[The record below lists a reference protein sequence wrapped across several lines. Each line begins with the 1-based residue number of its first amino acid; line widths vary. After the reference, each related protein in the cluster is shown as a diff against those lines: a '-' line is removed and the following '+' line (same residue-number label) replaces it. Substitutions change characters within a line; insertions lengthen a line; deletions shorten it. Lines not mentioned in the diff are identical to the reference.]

1 MLRRPQRLPGQ
12 ARLDRCR
19 EEAQFWRNYALLYR
33 FAVPV
38 DRAAERAA
46 RVASRIPTQRRPV
59 DPRPT
64 PTGAP
69 ARPVTEWGR
78 RSTR

>member
-19 EEAQFWRNYALLYR
+19 EEARFWRNYALLYR
-33 FAVPV
+33 FGVPV
-38 DRAAERAA
+38 DRVAEQTA

-59 DPRPT
+59 DLRPA
-64 PTGAP
+64 PTGIP
-69 ARPVTEWGR
+69 ARPNTRWGS
-78 RSTR
+78 RSDR